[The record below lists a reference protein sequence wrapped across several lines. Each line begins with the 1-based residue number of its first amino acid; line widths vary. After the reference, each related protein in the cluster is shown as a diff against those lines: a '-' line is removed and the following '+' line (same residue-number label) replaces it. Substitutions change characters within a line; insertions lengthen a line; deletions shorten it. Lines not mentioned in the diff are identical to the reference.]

1 MAIVLKPHELRVLG
15 VLIEKSMCTPEYYPM
30 TLNAITLACNQK
42 NNRDPLTSLTEG
54 EAGAAL
60 HGLVQWQL
68 VSQADPDR
76 GSRVN
81 RFRHEVEKRFG
92 WDSPQRAIMAELM
105 LRGPQTLG
113 EIKGRASR
121 MTPLQAMDHLQEI
134 IEGLRRC
141 DPPMIVELSRQPGQS
156 TTRFA
161 QLLGGEV
168 AASATV
174 TASMTATAP
183 AAVVAVRHA
192 ESPSLQDR
200 VTKLEAQ
207 VAEMD
212 ERLRALQE
220 RSEGAGPGGG

>member
-42 NNRDPLTSLTEG
+42 NNRDPVTSLTEG
-54 EAGAAL
+54 EVGAAL
-60 HGLVQWQL
+60 HGLTQWQL
-68 VSQADPDR
+68 ASQAEPDR

-113 EIKGRASR
+113 ELKSRASR
-121 MTPLQAMDHLQEI
+121 MTPLQANDHLQEI
-134 IEGLRRC
+134 VSGFKHC
-141 DPPMIVELSRQPGQS
+141 DPPMVAELPRQPGQS
-156 TTRFA
+156 TTRIA

-168 AASATV
+168 
-174 TASMTATAP
+174 TASPAAAP
-183 AAVVAVRHA
+183 AVAPVGPGDG
-192 ESPSLQDR
+192 SPSLETR
-200 VTKLEAQ
+200 VAQLEARL
-207 VAEMD
+207 AEI
-212 ERLRALQE
+212 EARLNTIPLRND
-220 RSEGAGPGGG
+220 GAGPTAI